1 MNERSVEKELEK
13 LIEMYPELA
22 EYLQEESEEIPP
34 ISGTQVLHKV
44 IEPQL
49 KSAILTKDLKVSNLF
64 NEKWFQSVVFLKDV
78 SATLTALNEEYQDAE
93 LERIAELI
101 NLSAEIIANASSGF
115 RAKLLDTLVTTR
127 LIREFRPP
135 EKVHER

>member
-1 MNERSVEKELEK
+1 MNVEKELEK
-13 LIEMYPELA
+13 LIETYPELA
-22 EYLQEESEEIPP
+22 EFLQEESEEIPP

-93 LERIAELI
+93 LERITELI
-101 NLSAEIIANASSGF
+101 NLSAEIITNASSGF

>member
-1 MNERSVEKELEK
+1 MSFEKDLEK
-13 LIEMYPELA
+13 LLEMYPELS
-22 EYLQEESEEIPP
+22 EFLQEESEEIPP

-49 KSAILTKDLKVSNLF
+49 KSTILTKDLKVSNLF

-78 SATLTALNEEYQDAE
+78 SATLSALNENYQDSE
-93 LERIAELI
+93 LQLVADLI
-101 NLSAEIIANASSGF
+101 NLSAEIITNASAGF